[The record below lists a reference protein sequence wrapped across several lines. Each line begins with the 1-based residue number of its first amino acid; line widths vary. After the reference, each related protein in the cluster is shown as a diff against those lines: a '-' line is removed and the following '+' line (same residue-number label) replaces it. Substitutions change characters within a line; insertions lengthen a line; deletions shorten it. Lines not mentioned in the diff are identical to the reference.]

1 MPSGMDAVGMA
12 VLAAAG
18 AVQEAI
24 WPEPKDKGKAAE
36 GD

>member
-12 VLAAAG
+12 VQAAAG

-24 WPEPKDKGKAAE
+24 WPEPGKGKAAE